1 MPGFNLNYG
10 NPGGYADWTQ
20 YAGFD
25 PNTPI
30 TGIGISPPAINQNTT
45 SSMSQAVVPT
55 MGDIGQRATDVFDQ
69 LKQGNLGQAVKT
81 YQFGK
86 PMAKT
91 QKPTFPVDDGMVTE
105 HQD

>member
-1 MPGFNLNYG
+1 MPGFNFNYG
-10 NPGGYADWTQ
+10 NPAGYADWTQ

-30 TGIGISPPAINQNTT
+30 TGMGIRPPSTTQGET

-55 MGDIGQRATDVFDQ
+55 MGDIGKRATDVFDQ
-69 LKQGNLGQAVKT
+69 LKQGNIGQAVQT

-86 PMAKT
+86 PVPKT
-91 QKPTFPVDDGMVTE
+91 QKPTFPEDTGMVAD
-105 HQD
+105 HQG